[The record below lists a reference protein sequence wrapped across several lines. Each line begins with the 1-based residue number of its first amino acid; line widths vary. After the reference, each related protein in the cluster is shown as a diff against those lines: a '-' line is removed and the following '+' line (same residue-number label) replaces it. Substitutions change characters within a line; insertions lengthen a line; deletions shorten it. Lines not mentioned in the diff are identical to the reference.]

1 VKILHQFFTKKD
13 TFSLLGS
20 FFVMRKFL
28 IFGILLVIIAAFA
41 APVSAVRYGQPDNGE
56 HPYVGV
62 IVFYNADGS
71 PSHRCTGTMI
81 SQRVMLTAGHCSDL
95 NGRAM
100 VWFQENQADVRAAGY
115 PFSGGIGG
123 QAVAHPNWTGA
134 LTTPNT
140 NDVGLVILD
149 QAPGVGTAPLAGDGY
164 LNGLATQRGKKDVSF
179 EVVGYGLQAVKPSES
194 SLVSRLQAD
203 VQLVN
208 LTSSLNDGYN
218 VQTTNNPGNGTG
230 GGGTCFGD
238 SGGAIF
244 HNGNIVAVN
253 SFVLNS
259 NCAGASFGYRTDR
272 AEILNWISGYVAQF
286 G

>member
-1 VKILHQFFTKKD
+1 
-13 TFSLLGS
+13 
-20 FFVMRKFL
+20 MRKFL
-28 IFGILLVIIAAFA
+28 IFAILLLIIAAFA

-62 IVFYNADGS
+62 IVFFNPDGS

-81 SQRVMLTAGHCSDL
+81 SARVMLTAAHCSEL
-95 NGRAM
+95 NGAAM
-100 VWFQENQADVRAAGY
+100 VWFYENEADVRAAGY
-115 PFSGGIGG
+115 PRSGGYTG

-134 LTTPNT
+134 LTIPNT
-140 NDVGLVILD
+140 WDVGLVILD
-149 QAPGVGTAPLAGDGY
+149 QAPNVGSAPLAGAGY
-164 LNGLATQRGKKDVSF
+164 LDTLSTARGQQNVSF
-179 EVVGYGLQAVKPSES
+179 EVVGYGLQAVKPKES
-194 SLVSRLQAD
+194 ALVSRLQAD

-208 LTSSLNDGYN
+208 LNSALAGGYN
-218 VQTTNNPGNGTG
+218 LHTTNNPGNGTG

-244 HNGNIVAVN
+244 HEGQIVAVN

-272 AEILNWISGYVAQF
+272 TEILNWIYGYVNQF